1 MKELIERQR
10 AYYRMGETRDIGFR
24 VTKLK
29 QLRDAILSSEERIEA
44 ALWHDLHKSAYESYL
59 TEISIVL
66 QELDDHIRHLRRWA
80 KPHKVAT
87 PMQLFGSR
95 SRIVCEPLGVV
106 LIIAP
111 WNYPVQLL
119 MAPLIGALAAGN
131 CVVLKPSP
139 YTPRVSAVM
148 ADLVADVFAP
158 EHVTVVQG
166 GRETNQEL
174 LAERFDYLFFTGS
187 PSLGKVVMKAA
198 AEHLTPV
205 TLELGGKSPCIV
217 DQGADLELAAR
228 RLVWGKFLNAGQTC
242 IAPDYLL
249 VQSNIKAHLLER
261 IGHYIRAFYGVQP
274 RESPDYPRIVR
285 VEAVDRIAGLMRSGT
300 IIHGGEINRE
310 ERYIAPTVIDGIQP
324 DDPVMQEEI
333 FGPVLP
339 VMEFHALEEAIRYVN
354 AHEKPLALYYFGNRA
369 SAREVLTNTTSG
381 GTCINDTIM
390 HIANPHLPF
399 GGVGNSGMGRYH
411 GRDSFLTFSNRRSV
425 LYSATR
431 WDVPLKY
438 PPFGSLNT
446 LKKLLKLNR

>member
-10 AYYRMGETRDIGFR
+10 AYYRMGETRDIEFR

-59 TEISIVL
+59 TEISIAL

-80 KPHKVAT
+80 KPHKAAT

-95 SRIVCEPLGVV
+95 SRIVCEPLGLV

-139 YTPRVSAVM
+139 YTPHVSAVM

-166 GRETNQEL
+166 GREINQEL

-249 VQSNIKAHLLER
+249 VQSNVKAHLLER

-354 AHEKPLALYYFGNRA
+354 AHEKPLALYYFGNRT
-369 SAREVLTNTTSG
+369 SAREVLANTTSG
-381 GTCINDTIM
+381 GACINDTIM

-411 GRDSFLTFSNRRSV
+411 GHDSFLTFSNRRSV
-425 LYSATR
+425 LHSTTR
-431 WDVPLKY
+431 WDISLKY
-438 PPFGSLNT
+438 PPFGSLNK

>member
-29 QLRDAILSSEERIEA
+29 QLRNAILSSEERIEA
-44 ALWHDLHKSAYESYL
+44 ALWQDLHKSAYESYL

-148 ADLVADVFAP
+148 ADMVADVFAP

-166 GRETNQEL
+166 GREINQEL

-217 DQGADLELAAR
+217 DQGADIELAAR

-274 RESPDYPRIVR
+274 RESLDYPRIVR

-300 IIHGGEINRE
+300 IIYGGEINRE

-339 VMEFHALEEAIRYVN
+339 VMEFHALEEAICYVN
-354 AHEKPLALYYFGNRA
+354 AHEKPLALYYFGNRT
-369 SAREVLTNTTSG
+369 SARKVLANTTSG
-381 GTCINDTIM
+381 GACINDTIM

-431 WDVPLKY
+431 WDIPLKY
-438 PPFGSLNT
+438 PPFGSLNA

>member
-1 MKELIERQR
+1 
-10 AYYRMGETRDIGFR
+10 MGETRDIGFR

-44 ALWHDLHKSAYESYL
+44 ALWQDLHKSAYESYL

-66 QELDDHIRHLRRWA
+66 QELDDHIRYLRRWA

-148 ADLVADVFAP
+148 ADMVADVFAP

-217 DQGADLELAAR
+217 DQDADLELAAR

-249 VQSNIKAHLLER
+249 VQSNVKAHLLER

-274 RESPDYPRIVR
+274 HESPDYPRIVR
-285 VEAVDRIAGLMRSGT
+285 AEAVDRIAGLMRSGT
-300 IIHGGEINRE
+300 IIYGGEINRE

-354 AHEKPLALYYFGNRA
+354 AHEKPLALYYFGNRT
-369 SAREVLTNTTSG
+369 SAREVLANTTSG
-381 GTCINDTIM
+381 GACINDTIM

-425 LYSATR
+425 LHSTTR
-431 WDVPLKY
+431 WDISLKY
-438 PPFGSLNT
+438 PPFGSLNR

>member
-1 MKELIERQR
+1 
-10 AYYRMGETRDIGFR
+10 MGETRDIGFR
-24 VTKLK
+24 VRKLK

-44 ALWHDLHKSAYESYL
+44 ALWQDLHKSAYESYL

-139 YTPRVSAVM
+139 HTPRVSAVM
-148 ADLVADVFAP
+148 ADVVADVFAP

-166 GRETNQEL
+166 GREINQEL

-217 DQGADLELAAR
+217 DQDADLELAAR

-249 VQSNIKAHLLER
+249 VQSNVKAHLLER

-369 SAREVLTNTTSG
+369 SAREVLANTTSG
-381 GTCINDTIM
+381 GACINDTIM

-438 PPFGSLNT
+438 PPFGSLNK